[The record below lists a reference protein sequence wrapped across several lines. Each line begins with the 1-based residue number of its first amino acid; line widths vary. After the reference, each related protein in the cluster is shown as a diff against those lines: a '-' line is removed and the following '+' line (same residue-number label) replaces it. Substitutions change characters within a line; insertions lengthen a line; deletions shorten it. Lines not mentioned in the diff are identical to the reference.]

1 MRMRR
6 CISPRRALTHLARF
20 TQVLIRGSMVE
31 GSRTWSAPTW
41 LRRRFDARGMLLLL
55 LLLLPLLLVLPL
67 PLLLVLPL
75 PFLLLLLCF
84 PLSIFSTRRDLPGV
98 ALGATP
104 QGGEGRTRT

>member
-1 MRMRR
+1 
-6 CISPRRALTHLARF
+6 
-20 TQVLIRGSMVE
+20 MVE

-41 LRRRFDARGMLLLL
+41 LRRRFDARGMPLLLVL
-55 LLLLPLLLVLPL
+55 PLLLPLLLVLPL